1 MAEQTLTKATAVPT
15 RESKRLNLKM
25 PGENGLIDFKVPA
38 GQLASS
44 NKEFFKSFGRM
55 LLSTR
60 SSGKWNNQ
68 YEPGL
73 LQKVISDNQVTCKEL
88 HDACYKAYSDAYTP
102 QSGIEWRRLWK
113 HIEESRLGC
122 GGGRYTYQK
131 TRGVLRREQRPTGHI
146 ERG

>member
-1 MAEQTLTKATAVPT
+1 
-15 RESKRLNLKM
+15 M

-88 HDACYKAYSDAYTP
+88 HDAFYKAYSDAYTP
-102 QSGIEWRRLWK
+102 QSGIEWRHLWK
-113 HIEESRLGC
+113 HIEKSRLGS
-122 GGGRYTYQK
+122 GDRLYTYQEML
-131 TRGVLRREQRPTGHI
+131 GVVHREHITTDHFERVGDDQWRRK
-146 ERG
+146 